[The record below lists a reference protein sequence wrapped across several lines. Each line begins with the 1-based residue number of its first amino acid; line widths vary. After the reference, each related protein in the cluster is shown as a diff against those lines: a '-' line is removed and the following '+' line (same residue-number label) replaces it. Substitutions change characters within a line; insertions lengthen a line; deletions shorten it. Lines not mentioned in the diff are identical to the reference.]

1 VATRIDFDFAEFV
14 ATRKGEAAARLR
26 EGAAYAYGGDL
37 KVRAALDRVRPVT
50 LAIEA
55 GVRFWHSVG
64 RNKLLGNAVRVGP
77 KQFPEIA
84 ALVDACAQALLID
97 PPALY
102 VSPKL
107 KYLEAETLGTSD
119 EVAIVL
125 GTGLPGSLTTP
136 ELQAVIGHEC
146 GHIQNNHAPYL
157 TAMYILRK
165 GGPKIV
171 RWAAQPA
178 VMGLRGWARRA
189 EITCD
194 RASLLCSRSLE
205 ATVSAMVKRAVGVGE
220 FFANMD
226 VEEYLR
232 QLDQEEQT
240 SRNRFEELFRTNPTL
255 PKRVKALRLFAETT
269 YFRSV
274 MGEKPASGGGEV
286 GLSKEECDA
295 KVAELLAV
303 LG

>member
-1 VATRIDFDFAEFV
+1 VASSIEYDFATYV

-37 KVRAALDRVRPVT
+37 RVRAALDRVKPVT
-50 LAIEA
+50 LALEA

-64 RNKLLGNAVRVGP
+64 KNKLLGNAVRVGP
-77 KQFPEIA
+77 RQFPEIA
-84 ALVDACAQALLID
+84 ALVERCAQALQID

-102 VSPKL
+102 VSPEL
-107 KYLEAETLGTSD
+107 PQFSAETLGTSD

-125 GTGLPGSLTTP
+125 GSALPDSLSKD
-136 ELQAVIGHEC
+136 ELVSVIGHAC

-157 TAMYILRK
+157 TALYLLGKAGNM
-165 GGPKIV
+165 IV

-178 VMGLRGWARRA
+178 VLALRGWARRA

-194 RASLLCSRSLE
+194 RASLLCTRRLEVSVASL
-205 ATVSAMVKRAVGVGE
+205 VKRALGGRQ
-220 FFANMD
+220 FFANID
-226 VEEYLR
+226 IDAYIQ
-232 QLDQEEQT
+232 QLDEDQ
-240 SRNRFEELFRTNPTL
+240 SGRGRWSELLAANPTL

-274 MGEKPASGGGEV
+274 LGETDPGS
-286 GLSKEECDA
+286 LTKEACDE
-295 KVAELLAV
+295 KVSELLAV